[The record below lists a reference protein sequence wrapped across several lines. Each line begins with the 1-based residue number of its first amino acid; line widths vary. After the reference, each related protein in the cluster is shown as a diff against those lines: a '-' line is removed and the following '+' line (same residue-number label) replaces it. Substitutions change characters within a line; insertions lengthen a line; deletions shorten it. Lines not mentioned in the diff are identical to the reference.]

1 MADQPKTYQPH
12 WEEAKEREQQRRKH
26 KRKHRRSSVAP
37 KKPFL
42 GIRDRQARYGMIL
55 LIIVLVLFG
64 GYKIGKWIYN
74 EIKTMPF
81 ADPKEE
87 MDVDVLRINK
97 VEEKKALQ
105 LSDSLVHAYNMD
117 SIKRKVQIE
126 TVPVYRPPRKEN
138 KWYITKKE
146 WRDIWQNIKIRR
158 LEKEQDEQREKE

>member
-1 MADQPKTYQPH
+1 
-12 WEEAKEREQQRRKH
+12 
-26 KRKHRRSSVAP
+26 
-37 KKPFL
+37 
-42 GIRDRQARYGMIL
+42 
-55 LIIVLVLFG
+55 
-64 GYKIGKWIYN
+64 
-74 EIKTMPF
+74 MPF